1 MLYTVGDYIGTT
13 TKPVFWF
20 KRTAQC
26 TYNKCKKRDIATAAV
41 AAKTD
46 ALEAATRK

>member
-1 MLYTVGDYIGTT
+1 MLCTVGDYIGTT
-13 TKPVFWF
+13 TKPVFRF

-26 TYNKCKKRDIATAAV
+26 TSANRSRDIATAA